1 MKNINKGYRKIIVII
16 CAMLLGIYLNDFIYA
31 SDTENTQKT
40 YKILF
45 IGNSHTY
52 YNDLPEMFKALANA
66 DGINCEISSIT
77 SDRYKLSDF
86 ADENDK
92 YGQQVYNALTN
103 SSWDYVVLQENRAVL
118 VENAYKTETA
128 VNKLYSLIKNAG
140 AKMVVYATQPN
151 NIGSTFK
158 LNSTSLY
165 LTDLQIEQILT
176 RNNFK
181 IANENDGLVATSG
194 TNFMRVMQDYPEISM
209 YISDNLH
216 PTVAGSYLAAC
227 TIYHTVFNQSPYG
240 NGFLPESEYDTEK
253 LLSKLSME
261 EALILQQI
269 ADSRLTIDK
278 YYTMINKGQSSKLT
292 ATFTT
297 NAENKTVLDYTNKIL
312 WDSTDLTGVSINKL
326 TGEFTALKTGKYQ
339 VMATTDSGLI
349 CYSTIDVKQPATY
362 FDIKEDKIIKVVK
375 GYKGQYTSTIKP
387 ADTTDSITWKSNY
400 PDIVWVDNQGNIK
413 AKKVGI
419 AKITATTT
427 SGLKINRYVRVKLK
441 APANVKLK
449 KKIKKVKNKKTFS
462 VNIKWSKNT
471 NAVKYYVY
479 RKVAGQKS
487 YKKIAITTK
496 AKYVDKKVKKNKKY
510 YYKIKAINSN
520 SKLNSKKTAAYSIQI
535 N

>member
-1 MKNINKGYRKIIVII
+1 MKNIKKKYKKIIIVM
-16 CAMLLGIYLNDFIYA
+16 CVMLLGISFDNSVYA
-31 SDTENTQKT
+31 SDAENVEKT

-52 YNDLPEMFKALANA
+52 YNDMPEMFKSLANA
-66 DGINCEISSIT
+66 DGINCEVSSIT
-77 SDRYKLSDF
+77 ASSYKLSKF
-86 ADENDK
+86 ADKSNE
-92 YGQQVYNALTN
+92 YGKQVYDALTN
-103 SSWDYVVLQENRAVL
+103 ASWDYVVLQENREIL
-118 VENAYKTETA
+118 VENVHKAEKAVKT
-128 VNKLYSLIKNAG
+128 LSSLVKNAG
-140 AKMVVYATQPN
+140 AKMIIYATQPN
-151 NIGSTFK
+151 NIGSTFTV
-158 LNSTSLY
+158 NSTSLY

-181 IANENDGLVATSG
+181 IANEYNGLVATSG
-194 TNFMRVMQDYPEISM
+194 TNFMRVLQDYPEISM
-209 YISDNLH
+209 YKSDNLH

-227 TIYHTVFNQSPYG
+227 TIYHTVFNQSPYD
-240 NGFLPESEYDTEK
+240 NGFLPESEYDTDE
-253 LLSKLSME
+253 LLSELSIDD
-261 EALILQQI
+261 ALILQQI

-278 YYTMINKGQSSKLT
+278 HYTKINKGESSKLT
-292 ATFTT
+292 ATFTA
-297 NAENKTVLDYTNKIL
+297 NEENKTVLDYTNKIL

-349 CYSTIDVKQPATY
+349 CYSTIDVKQPATSL
-362 FDIKEDKIIKVVK
+362 DVKEDKIIKVVR
-375 GYKGQYTSTIKP
+375 GYKGQYTSTMKP

-400 PDIVWVDNQGNIK
+400 PDIVQVDDKGNIT

-441 APANVKLK
+441 TPANVKLK
-449 KKIKKVKNKKTFS
+449 KKVKKVKKKKTFS
-462 VNIKWSKNT
+462 VSVKWSKNT
-471 NAVKYYVY
+471 NAIKYYVY

-487 YKKIAITTK
+487 YKKIATTTK
-496 AKYVDKKVKKNKKY
+496 AKYVDKTVKKNKKY

-520 SKLNSKKTAAYSIQI
+520 SKLNSNRTAAYSIQI